1 MVLGNHERGS
11 GWFLVSAFTFIC
23 GLLLEDD
30 RELKADD
37 LLTYESRSY
46 VILSVEQRQ
55 DEIAAVVFAESEYV
69 GEVGPPGP
77 V

>member
-1 MVLGNHERGS
+1 MVYEA
-11 GWFLVSAFTFIC
+11 FLAQGGEARRV
-23 GLLLEDD
+23 LLEDD

-37 LLTYESRSY
+37 LLTYESKTY

-55 DEIAAVVFAESEYV
+55 DEIAAVVFAEYV
-69 GEVGPPGP
+69 GEVGPPDP